1 MLRPRALRPERAIG
15 VCAPSGPVDVATLD
29 AGLVWLAAQ
38 GHRVVVGKHARAR
51 AGYLAGSDAERL
63 ADFESLL
70 RDPSVGAILCAR
82 GGYGVSRYLARID
95 PDELRRERKLVV
107 GYSDTTHLLSY
118 LQARAGLASIHGPML
133 ERTDVTPEARAR
145 QLALMRGEPAGQA
158 SLSGRALRG
167 GVVEGPLVGGN
178 LKMLHTSVGTPW
190 EPALDGAILF
200 FEEVSEAPYSIDR
213 ALIHLREAGW
223 LARVRGVA
231 VGQLVNCESTRY
243 PGASAGEAVRE
254 ILGAAV
260 RGPIVEDLPF
270 GHVADNRAL
279 AVGVSARLDGDK
291 AQLTG
296 LEPVVEV
303 DA

>member
-1 MLRPRALRPERAIG
+1 
-15 VCAPSGPVDVATLD
+15 VCAPSGPVDVEILE
-29 AGLVWLAAQ
+29 AGLAWLARQ
-38 GHRVVVGKHARAR
+38 GHPVVVGKNVRAR
-51 AGYLAGSDAERL
+51 AGYLAGSDAERM
-63 ADFESLL
+63 ADLESLI
-70 RDPSVGAILCAR
+70 RDPAVGAILCAR

-95 PDELRRERKLVV
+95 PDELRRARKLVV

-118 LQARAGLASIHGPML
+118 LQARAGLASLHGPML
-133 ERTDVTPEARAR
+133 ERSDVTAEARAR
-145 QLALMRGEPAGQA
+145 QLAWMRGEPAALA
-158 SLSGRALRG
+158 SLSGRAVRG

-190 EPALDGAILF
+190 EPVLDGAILF
-200 FEEVSEAPYSIDR
+200 LEETSEAPYAIDR

-231 VGQLVNCESTRY
+231 IGQLVNCESTRY
-243 PGASAGEAVRE
+243 PGASAGEAMRE

-279 AVGVSARLDGDK
+279 AFGVRARLDGDSGL
-291 AQLTG
+291 LTG
-296 LEPVVEV
+296 LEPVVEIE
-303 DA
+303 A

>member
-1 MLRPRALRPERAIG
+1 
-15 VCAPSGPVDVATLD
+15 VCAPSGPIESETLD
-29 AGLVWLAAQ
+29 AGLAWLAKQ
-38 GHRVVVGKHARAR
+38 GHPVVVGKHVRAR
-51 AGYLAGSDAERL
+51 SGYLAGSDAERM

-70 RDPSVGAILCAR
+70 RDPAVGAILCAR

-95 PDELRRERKLVV
+95 ADELRRARKLVV
-107 GYSDTTHLLSY
+107 GYSDTTHLLCY
-118 LQARAGLASIHGPML
+118 LQARAGLGSIHGPML
-133 ERTDVTPEARAR
+133 ERTDVSAEARSR
-145 QLALMRGEPAGQA
+145 QFALMRGEPAGLA

-167 GVVEGPLVGGN
+167 GVAEGPLVGGN

-190 EPALDGAILF
+190 EPELDGAILF

-254 ILGAAV
+254 ILSAAV

-279 AVGVSARLDGDK
+279 GVGVPARLDGDRG
-291 AQLTG
+291 QLTG

-303 DA
+303 A

>member
-1 MLRPRALRPERAIG
+1 VPGSAIG
-15 VCAPSGPVDVATLD
+15 VCAPSGPIDPEVLD
-29 AGLVWLAAQ
+29 LGLEWLGRQ
-38 GHRVVVGKHARAR
+38 GHPLVVAKSVRAR

-63 ADFESLL
+63 GDLESLV
-70 RDPSVGAILCAR
+70 RDPAVGAILCAR

-95 PDELRRERKLVV
+95 ADELRRARKLVV

-118 LQARAGLASIHGPML
+118 LQARARLASVHGPML
-133 ERTDVTPEARAR
+133 ERSDVTAEARAR
-145 QLALMRGEPAGQA
+145 EFALMRGEPAGLA
-158 SLSGRALRG
+158 PLSGRPVRG
-167 GVVEGPLVGGN
+167 GSAEGPLVGGN
-178 LKMLHTSVGTPW
+178 LKMLHSSVGTPW
-190 EPALDGAILF
+190 EPDLDGAILF
-200 FEEVSEAPYSIDR
+200 LEETSEAPYAIDR
-213 ALIHLREAGW
+213 ALVHLREAGW
-223 LARVRGVA
+223 LSRVRGVA

-279 AVGVSARLDGDK
+279 GVGVRARLDGERGL
-291 AQLTG
+291 LTG